1 MSGLF
6 YKPVKMYVVSYLDEI
21 LVITSGSKMLTM
33 DFKNW
38 VLKYLEGRL
47 ELRADK
53 MKTAIHSAVSK
64 NVSFL
69 GMEL

>member
-6 YKPVKMYVVSYLDEI
+6 YKPVKMYVVRYLDEI
-21 LVITSGSKMLTM
+21 LVITSGLKMLTM

-47 ELRADK
+47 VLRVDK
-53 MKTAIHSAVSK
+53 MKMAIHSAVSE
-64 NVSFL
+64 NISFL

>member
-6 YKPVKMYVVSYLDEI
+6 YKPVKMYVVRYLDEI
-21 LVITSGSKMLTM
+21 LVITSRSKMLTM

-47 ELRADK
+47 D
-53 MKTAIHSAVSK
+53 
-64 NVSFL
+64 
-69 GMEL
+69 